1 MACEGLVREIFDV
14 IQQRSKD
21 MPPGS
26 YTAYLF
32 KEGQDK
38 ILKKIGEEAAEVI
51 IASKSGG
58 ESQLAAEIADLVYH
72 LLVLLAWHGMEPD
85 DVLTVLA
92 RRRGKQN

>member
-1 MACEGLVREIFDV
+1 MAVEGLVREIFEV
-14 IQQRSKD
+14 IVGRSKEL
-21 MPPGS
+21 PPGS

-51 IASKSGG
+51 IASKGG
-58 ESQLAAEIADLVYH
+58 GGSRLAAEMADLVYH
-72 LLVLLAWHGMEPD
+72 LLVLLAWHGMEPGC
-85 DVLTVLA
+85 VLEELA